1 MPHTLAALHVME
13 VADFHSDSSH
23 PVCPTRAEGDFP
35 SPKLEPRA
43 STEVEPVDVLS
54 RGGTPHSAKPDDAH
68 GAASQCSETAAEWRG
83 DGAEKR
89 GAAC

>member
-68 GAASQCSETAAEWRG
+68 GAASQCSKTAEEWRG